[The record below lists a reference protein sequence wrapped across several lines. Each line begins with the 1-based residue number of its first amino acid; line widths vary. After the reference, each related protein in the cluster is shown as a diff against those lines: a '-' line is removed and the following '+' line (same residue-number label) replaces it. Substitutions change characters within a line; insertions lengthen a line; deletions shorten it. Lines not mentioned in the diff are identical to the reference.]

1 MPILSGG
8 PLYRDKTKAIED
20 YPATL
25 GQTAGAAFDR
35 AVDTGLGDLALGAV
49 QLATFNFS
57 SGLQNVG
64 RTFGIDA
71 AAEMDPSKRVNAADA
86 RKRAE
91 AQGVKLDVSDDAYF
105 SPGELDTVIRLKK
118 RERKQLQT
126 LNRRPQTWGGFA
138 AEIGG
143 GLVGSLTDPF
153 QVAASFIPVVGQ
165 ARYAKWIAAA
175 RGPLGRAGVRAGV
188 GAAEGFVGSAII
200 EPFVYTRAQSL
211 GLEYDSTDSFMNLTF
226 GTVLGGGLHVA
237 GGFFGDAITG
247 RYDPPEQTSR
257 AALADAVTALEDGRS
272 FNVAPLFD
280 EHAAR
285 SAVGEIGRLRRQL
298 DVVAREEDTALEA
311 SFRADR
317 SGVKATASDKIAA
330 LQDEIS
336 GLERDIASARERAAT
351 SIDDVTPTRIAAI
364 SRELSGDI
372 SAKRRADLEA
382 EQRLLTEGAPI
393 TRAEEELAKGRAE
406 AEAVAL
412 EKAKA
417 RAEKALKA
425 EQDRLGKAAATE
437 TKGDAALAAAGK
449 RTTSR
454 RGDVERLT
462 ARAVRRWAATVGE
475 RIDDAQAAEIAA
487 RLLASP
493 LDGFEATARAEL
505 SALASPDN
513 LRGMEVKPDSY
524 DPKTGYEPPDM
535 QTVRAEAEKAVRSGD
550 ADTVDAEIEA
560 LNEMLVMAEKRE
572 PLNEFDRAALELA
585 DAFETKSRISADSYR
600 AAASCLSG
608 LA

>member
-35 AVDTGLGDLALGAV
+35 AVDTGVVDFFARGQEHFIGTALIAKDPERFAVRGSDAKAEAAKRNVTLDLA
-49 QLATFNFS
+49 
-57 SGLQNVG
+57 
-64 RTFGIDA
+64 
-71 AAEMDPSKRVNAADA
+71 
-86 RKRAE
+86 
-91 AQGVKLDVSDDAYF
+91 DDATI
-105 SPGELDTVIRLKK
+105 SRPELDTMLRLKE

-200 EPFVYTRAQSL
+200 EPFVYIRAQSL
-211 GLEYDSTDSFMNLTF
+211 GLEYDATDSFMNFVF

-272 FNVAPLFD
+272 FNVAPAFD
-280 EHAAR
+280 EQAAR
-285 SAVGEIGRLRRQL
+285 AAVADIGRFRRQL
-298 DVVAREEDTALEA
+298 DVVTREEDLAIGAALKADRGGVRVAASEKITALQGEI
-311 SFRADR
+311 
-317 SGVKATASDKIAA
+317 ATLEKDIAA
-330 LQDEIS
+330 AQQ
-336 GLERDIASARERAAT
+336 RAAT
-351 SIDDVTPTRIAAI
+351 AIDEVTPLRLAAV

-382 EQRLLTEGAPI
+382 ERRLLTEGAAT
-393 TRAEEELAKGRAE
+393 TRQQEELAKGRAE
-406 AEAVAL
+406 AEATAL

-417 RAEKALKA
+417 RAEKALKD
-425 EQDRLGKAAATE
+425 EQAKLDKATTVEAKGE
-437 TKGDAALAAAGK
+437 TALNAAGQ
-449 RTTSR
+449 RITSR

-535 QTVRAEAEKAVRSGD
+535 QTVRAEAEKAVRTGD

-560 LNEMLVMAEKRE
+560 LNEMLDAGRARGTLDAADEADLKRASE
-572 PLNEFDRAALELA
+572 IDAYAAKSIRAA
-585 DAFETKSRISADSYR
+585 K
-600 AAASCLSG
+600 AAASCILG
-608 LA
+608 VA